1 MLLNENQNNA
11 SHNQVVPGSSPGGTT
26 SKIKAL
32 QSFNSL
38 KPFYLQTICK
48 QHKI

>member
-26 SKIKAL
+26 SKK
-32 QSFNSL
+32 STYV
-38 KPFYLQTICK
+38 KT
-48 QHKI
+48 

>member
-26 SKIKAL
+26 FNTRKAL
-32 QSFNSL
+32 
-38 KPFYLQTICK
+38 
-48 QHKI
+48 